1 MGRRHRF
8 HLWDGRTHGLAG
20 DHGKRVCDVVRGAAM
35 ARCRTEWRL
44 EDRRIVVS
52 VIQLCGAKGSAGMPG
67 QVVL

>member
-1 MGRRHRF
+1 MWG
-8 HLWDGRTHGLAG
+8 G
-20 DHGKRVCDVVRGAAM
+20 DIAFIYGTGECTGSQGTMVRGAAM

-67 QVVL
+67 QGVL